1 MAQDMDHYRA
11 NLAGKPVALHDADPR
26 PGYYWMRRE
35 KNGQR
40 FPVVIREVEGEMI
53 AYVGDGH
60 GGMRKQDA
68 AAIWTWVADKPVSK
82 EACQQAMKTGAWPGD
97 VEWPRIGDNGGP
109 ELEDQIAEA
118 VRMAAQ
124 YLVETPAITTQEQM
138 DRAANLRNLC
148 TELKAKAEAAHKD
161 EKAPHLE
168 AGRAVDAKWKPVI
181 ASCDDTSKS
190 LRRVLTAYMVAED
203 ARRHAEAE
211 KARAALA
218 TVSAED
224 GVDIAIEPQK
234 VVAGGQRGKRVS
246 LKTITTYV
254 VEDYDAV
261 LAAVKDRADVREAV
275 EKAARTLMKA
285 GVAVPGMKAVET
297 KEAA

>member
-1 MAQDMDHYRA
+1 MAQDMTHYRN
-11 NLAGKPVALHDADPR
+11 NLAGSAALHDGDPQ

-35 KNGQR
+35 RNGQR
-40 FPVVIREVEGEMI
+40 LPVVIREVEGEML
-53 AYVGDGH
+53 AYVGDGR

-68 AAIWTWVADKPVSK
+68 AELWTWVADKPVSK
-82 EACQQAMKTGAWPGD
+82 EACQHAMKTGAWPGD
-97 VEWPRIGDNGGP
+97 IQWPQIGDNGGP
-109 ELEDQIAEA
+109 ELEDQITEA
-118 VRMAAQ
+118 VGMAAQ
-124 YLVETPAITTQEQM
+124 FLSETPAITTQEQL

-181 ASCDDTSKS
+181 ASCDDTAKS
-190 LRRVLTAYMVAED
+190 LRRVATAYMVAED
-203 ARRHAEAE
+203 AKRHAEAE

-218 TVSAED
+218 AVSEEE
-224 GVDIAIEPQK
+224 GVTISVEPQK
-234 VVAGGQRGKRVS
+234 VMAGGQRGKRMG

-261 LAAVKDRADVREAV
+261 LAAVKDRPEIREAV
-275 EKAARTLMKA
+275 EKAGRTLMKA
-285 GVAVPGMKAVET
+285 GVAVPGMKTVES